1 MDDKKRAVEE
11 YRRRRA
17 KRLAARGYKPDKRFP
32 AALLKMQGIKPQK
45 GMTRAQAWKALKK
58 TGFNILDFY
67 RQYVAIK
74 KSEPTPEDA
83 AKFLRKEMDRKST
96 DPPAEVPTIRPATR
110 EDAAEQYSLFSE
122 RD

>member
-1 MDDKKRAVEE
+1 MDDKKAIEE

-45 GMTRAQAWKALKK
+45 GMTRAQAWQALKK

-67 RQYVAIK
+67 RQYEAIR

-83 AKFLRKEMDRKST
+83 ADFLRKEMDRKST
-96 DPPAEVPTIRPATR
+96 DPPAETTTIRPATR
-110 EDAAEQYSLFSE
+110 EDAAEQYSLFTGE

>member
-1 MDDKKRAVEE
+1 MDDKQKAVEE

-32 AALLKMQGIKPQK
+32 AALLKMQGIKRK
-45 GMTRAQAWKALKK
+45 EGMTRAQAWQALKK

-67 RQYVAIK
+67 RQYKAIR
-74 KSEPTPEDA
+74 KSEPTQEDA

-96 DPPAEVPTIRPATR
+96 DPPAETTTIRPAIR

-122 RD
+122 RE